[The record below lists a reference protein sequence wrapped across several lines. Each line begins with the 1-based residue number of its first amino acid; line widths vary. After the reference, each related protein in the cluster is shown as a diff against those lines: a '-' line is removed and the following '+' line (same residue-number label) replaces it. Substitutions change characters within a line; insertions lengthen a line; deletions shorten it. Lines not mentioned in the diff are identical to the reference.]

1 MEILELPAG
10 SELDR
15 VVAECVFGLKVYDY
29 SKVIFNKTVR
39 LTSEGR
45 HLKEYSTDIA
55 AAWQIVE
62 KICIDPPE
70 GCWTGPQMQINYRIE
85 GPQEVNVVF
94 DYLDSL
100 DDYNGKES
108 YVDASANTVPLA
120 ICRAAL
126 KVLGSQE

>member
-55 AAWQIVE
+55 AAWGVVE
-62 KICIDPPE
+62 RFFNDSE
-70 GCWTGPQMQINYRIE
+70 
-85 GPQEVNVVF
+85 
-94 DYLDSL
+94 YLGLELSVERML
-100 DDYNGKES
+100 DGWCCNIAGVEAMADT
-108 YVDASANTVPLA
+108 ASLA